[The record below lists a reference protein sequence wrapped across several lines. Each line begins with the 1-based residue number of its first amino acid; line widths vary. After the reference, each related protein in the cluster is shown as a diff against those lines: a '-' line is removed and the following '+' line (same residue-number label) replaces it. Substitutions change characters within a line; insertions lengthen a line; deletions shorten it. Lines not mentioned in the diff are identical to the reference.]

1 MAQTFHPYEP
11 DQALLLPP
19 SLRDWVPEDHPA
31 HFISDTIDE
40 LDLGAF
46 LRKYAEREDGRG
58 QLAYHPGLMLKVLI
72 YAYSIGLFSSRR
84 IAAAIEEQVALR
96 YLGAGNFPSHRTIAR
111 FRLEHLEDFQKL
123 FVEVVRIAQ
132 ASGMVKLGTLAV
144 DGTKLKANASKHKA
158 MSYARMKAEE
168 QKLREQIQRITDL
181 ARRTDEAEDAEFGP
195 DFRGDEL
202 PEELRH
208 RKDRLA
214 AIRAAK
220 KRLEESQAE
229 EDAKSGRGTSARGP
243 ALKRENGVPKD
254 TAQSNFTD
262 PESRIMKTSTGG
274 FEQSY
279 NGQIAVDSREQIIV
293 AADVTACAADSGELV
308 KMEAAAEA
316 NLGRRSKAL
325 LADAG
330 YKSEANFVAL
340 EQRGVQAFVALG
352 RGECLPSQVAE
363 DKPATRRMAQKLRT
377 KRGRKRYRQR
387 KAVVEPVFGW
397 IKQVLGFRGFL
408 LRGLRKVKGEWA
420 LVCMAL
426 NLRRM
431 GQSLA
436 W

>member
-1 MAQTFHPYEP
+1 MGQLFHPYEP
-11 DQALLLPP
+11 DQSLLLPP
-19 SLRDWVPEDHPA
+19 SLRDWLPDDHPV
-31 HFISDTIDE
+31 HFISDTVEE

-46 LRKYAEREDGRG
+46 LRKYEQREDGRG

-96 YLGAGNFPSHRTIAR
+96 YLTAGNFPSHRTIAR
-111 FRLEHLEDFQKL
+111 FRLEHLDEFQAL

-168 QKLREQIQRITDL
+168 EKLREEIQKITDL
-181 ARRTDEAEDAEFGP
+181 ARHTDEAEDAEFGP

-202 PEELRH
+202 PEELRR

-229 EDAKSGRGTSARGP
+229 EDEKSGRGTGDRGP
-243 ALKRENGVPKD
+243 KLKRENGVPAD

-262 PESRIMKTSTGG
+262 PESRIMKTSTGA
-274 FEQSY
+274 FEQCF
-279 NGQIAVDSREQIIV
+279 NAQIAVDSAEQIIV
-293 AADVTACAADSGELV
+293 AADVTACAADSGELL
-308 KMEAAAEA
+308 KMEAAAA
-316 NLGRRSKAL
+316 TNLGQHSKEL

-330 YKSEANFVAL
+330 YKSEANFVEL
-340 EQRGVQAFVALG
+340 EARGVQPFVSLG
-352 RGECLPSQVAE
+352 RGEALPDQVAE
-363 DKPATRRMAQKLRT
+363 DKPATRRMARRLRT
-377 KRGRKRYRQR
+377 KHGRRRYRLR
-387 KAVVEPVFGW
+387 KTVVEPVFGW
-397 IKQVLGFRGFL
+397 IKQAVGFRGFL
-408 LRGLRKVKGEWA
+408 LRGIRKVKGEWA
-420 LVCMAL
+420 LVCMAM

-431 GQSLA
+431 GRSLV